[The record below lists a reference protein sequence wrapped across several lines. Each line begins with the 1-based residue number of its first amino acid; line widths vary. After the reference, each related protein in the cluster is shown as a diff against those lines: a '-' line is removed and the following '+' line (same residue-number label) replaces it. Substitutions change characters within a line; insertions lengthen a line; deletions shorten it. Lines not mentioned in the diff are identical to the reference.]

1 MASAVPLRKSRR
13 LIVLD
18 MDSPVQGVTGVAS
31 IADFDVIDISIL
43 CIEGMTIEDAVS
55 NAAPR

>member
-1 MASAVPLRKSRR
+1 
-13 LIVLD
+13 